1 MAMTWWYGLDKQ
13 RIGYLGPDG
22 KWFFKTTGE
31 AIGYRQDRWFFSA
44 RGPLIGFFD
53 AEGKRIYDNSGKL
66 LGYVVTPS
74 VNR

>member
-13 RIGYLGPDG
+13 PVGYLGPDG

-44 RGPLIGFFD
+44 TGTLLGYFD
-53 AEGKRIYDNSGKL
+53 NEGKRVYDNSGKP
-66 LGYVVTPS
+66 LGYLGPRS
-74 VNR
+74 ARR